1 VQARRR
7 PDAGGVSLDLA
18 LAAVVIAGAFLVLGL
33 AGFGNGLVAL
43 AFLPLVMSPVDA
55 IVVLTLYTVLASV
68 VIFVPL
74 RADFD
79 PVGLPALLIGSV
91 LGTPLGVWVLAALP
105 ASTLTRLIGLV
116 LLGIVALEWMGVYP
130 ERLSGR
136 GWALGA
142 GVASG
147 LLGAAVGTP
156 GPPVVLYAAAQG
168 WSPRTIKANLQVFFV
183 VNQAVIMIGY
193 WWAGLLTPQVW
204 RYSALFLLPAALGLV
219 LGMALFTRID
229 QQRFRRIVFAILFAS
244 GLLLVVRG

>member
-1 VQARRR
+1 MSV
-7 PDAGGVSLDLA
+7 DLA
-18 LAAVVIAGAFLVLGL
+18 LAALVITGAFLVLGL

-43 AFLPLVMSPVDA
+43 AFLPLVMSPVEA
-55 IVVLTLYTVLASV
+55 IVLLTIYTVLATV

-79 PVGLPALLIGSV
+79 PAGLPALLIGSV

-105 ASTLTRLIGLV
+105 ASMLTRLIGLV
-116 LLGIVALEWMGVYP
+116 LLAIVALEWLGVYP
-130 ERLSGR
+130 ERLPGR

-142 GVASG
+142 GIAAG

-156 GPPVVLYAAAQG
+156 GPPVVLYTASQG
-168 WSPRTIKANLQVFFV
+168 WSPRTIKANLQAFFL

-193 WWAGLLTPQVW
+193 GWAGLLTPRVW
-204 RYSALFLLPAALGLV
+204 WYTALFLAPAALGLL
-219 LGMALFTRID
+219 LGMALFTRVD
-229 QQRFRRIVFAILFAS
+229 QARFRRIVFAILFAS

>member
-1 VQARRR
+1 
-7 PDAGGVSLDLA
+7 VSLDWA
-18 LAAVVIAGAFLVLGL
+18 VGAVVIAGAFFVLGL

-55 IVVLTLYTVLASV
+55 IVLLTVYTVLATI

-79 PVGLPALLIGSV
+79 PRGMPALLLGSV

-116 LLGIVALEWMGVYP
+116 LLAVVALEWLGVYP
-130 ERLSGR
+130 ARLPGHR
-136 GWALGA
+136 WALGA
-142 GVASG
+142 GVAAG

-156 GPPVVLYAAAQG
+156 GPPVVLYTASQG
-168 WSPRTIKANLQVFFV
+168 WSPRTIKANLQAFFL
-183 VNQAVIMIGY
+183 VNQVVIMIGY

-204 RYSALFLLPAALGLV
+204 RYAGVFLVPATLGLLV
-219 LGMALFTRID
+219 GMALFARVD
-229 QQRFRRIVFAILFAS
+229 QARFRRIVFAILFAS